1 MTDPVADLPI
11 LGESVVMDIANSW
24 YVHPDGVVDFLGDR
38 GSALRWLHGMRLPAE
53 LVLPRRWSK
62 ADVALL
68 RGLRDAVRHLL
79 DASVD
84 GVDSDRRDVRLLN
97 ERAGAACH
105 VVTLSW
111 ASGRSPE
118 ARRTV
123 RGAPVPALLGH
134 LAAETIAVLTASS
147 PPRVRRCAHPTCSM
161 LFIQDHHKRRFCHPG
176 CSHRDRQQRYVQ
188 TRHQRPP
195 VAAPRSTASDA
206 DRVQLTRTPGSG
218 S

>member
-1 MTDPVADLPI
+1 MTDPVADLLI

-24 YVHPDGVVDFLGDR
+24 YVRPVGVIDFLCGR
-38 GSALRWLHGMRLPAE
+38 GSALLWLHSMQFPAE

-62 ADVALL
+62 ADVARL

-79 DASVD
+79 EASVD
-84 GVDSDRRDVRLLN
+84 GVDPDRRDVRLLN

-118 ARRTV
+118 AQRTV

-147 PPRVRRCAHPTCSM
+147 PPRVRRCAHPTCLV

-188 TRHQRPP
+188 TRHQRAP
-195 VAAPRSTASDA
+195 AATPRSTVSDA
-206 DRVQLTRTPGSG
+206 DRAQLTRTPGSR